1 MPISKRNENVLI
13 GLTLIGSI
21 LLIRKIIRMNTKKL
35 SRNFDWSEF
44 ESHDGA
50 IMPESAKNNI
60 KELVKNLEVIRT
72 ASGNKPIRIN
82 SGYRSP
88 QQNANVNGKS
98 KSYHLQG
105 MAADFVIVGMTTKQ
119 TRDLIENLIAAG
131 KIKQGGIGNY
141 PTWVHYD
148 IRGTKARW

>member
-1 MPISKRNENVLI
+1 MPTSKRNENVLI
-13 GLTLIGSI
+13 GLSLIASI

-44 ESHDGA
+44 ESNDGA
-50 IMPESAKNNI
+50 IMPEAAKNNI

-88 QQNANVNGKS
+88 QQNENVGGKS
-98 KSYHLQG
+98 KSYHMQG

-131 KIKQGGIGNY
+131 KIKQGGIGKY
-141 PTWVHYD
+141 STWVHYD